1 MLVLKGRAWSLIVS
15 GKEYTMDEQLK
26 NGLLTQAIQSYEI
39 GYLLLTS
46 ELKITQA
53 NRNIYRW
60 LAQPMAE
67 VVGREVIEAFPE
79 LVGVE
84 DILKGL
90 STGADAFRLE
100 EIYRPSSDGKG
111 QYFDLQ
117 VMCLAEGDDRLL
129 LTTVDV
135 TRNARQELL
144 LQQQR
149 NEVQLLSAELAAAN
163 ERLSFILNRLV
174 PQAVAQKLIQD
185 RQMPRPGGGALYEA
199 TILFADMRD
208 FTVFAEAYQPAD
220 TLEFLNIYLAVV
232 ADAILRYDGSLIQ
245 LIGDMVMGVF
255 NVPDPQPDH
264 PARAIRAAID
274 IQNSLSEFN
283 ATADSRFPNVKFGVG
298 ISTGPIIAGYLG
310 MQQRFRYAVVGDTTN
325 VAFHLS
331 SLAAPG
337 RILIGETT
345 VRAVGDILNVI
356 EKGDIQLKRRKK
368 LVKVYELVSL
378 KESD

>member
-1 MLVLKGRAWSLIVS
+1 M
-15 GKEYTMDEQLK
+15 E
-26 NGLLTQAIQSYEI
+26 
-39 GYLLLTS
+39 
-46 ELKITQA
+46 
-53 NRNIYRW
+53 
-60 LAQPMAE
+60 E
-67 VVGREVIEAFPE
+67 VVGREVTEAFPE

-84 DILKGL
+84 DILKRL
-90 STGADAFRLE
+90 STGMDAFRLE
-100 EIYRPSSDGKG
+100 EIYRPSIDGRG

-117 VMCLAEGDDRLL
+117 VTCLAKGDDRLL
-129 LTTVDV
+129 LTAVDV

-149 NEVQLLSAELAAAN
+149 NEVQLLSAELTAAN

-174 PQAVAQKLIQD
+174 PQSVAQKIIQD
-185 RQMPRPGGGALYEA
+185 RQMPRPGGGALHEA

-220 TLEFLNIYLAVV
+220 TLEFLNTYLAVV
-232 ADAILRYDGSLIQ
+232 ADAILRNDGSLIQ
-245 LIGDMVMGVF
+245 LVGDMVMGVF

-264 PARAIRAAID
+264 PMRAIRAAID
-274 IQNSLSEFN
+274 IQNSLIEFN

-298 ISTGPIIAGYLG
+298 ISTGSVIAGYLG

-345 VRAVGDILNVI
+345 VQAVGEILDVT

-368 LVKVYELVSL
+368 LVKVYELNSFTL
-378 KESD
+378 PD